1 MSAIVRVFPLHAAR
15 APLFRGLVS
24 GGRGRGRGGVG
35 VFMTGAKAKPAL
47 IACTASGNHWQR
59 SQVEG
64 SDLTAGGPAS
74 IGCQSVVCVKLRYCR
89 AADRMC
95 LLAAAARADL
105 NELNE
110 LYNLYGLVV

>member
-1 MSAIVRVFPLHAAR
+1 MSMSRV
-15 APLFRGLVS
+15 
-24 GGRGRGRGGVG
+24 
-35 VFMTGAKAKPAL
+35 
-47 IACTASGNHWQR
+47 
-59 SQVEG
+59 
-64 SDLTAGGPAS
+64 